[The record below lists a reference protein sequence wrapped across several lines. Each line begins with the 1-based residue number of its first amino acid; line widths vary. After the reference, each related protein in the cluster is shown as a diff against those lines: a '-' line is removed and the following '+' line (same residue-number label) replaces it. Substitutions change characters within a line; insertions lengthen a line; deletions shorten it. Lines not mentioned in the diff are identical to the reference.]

1 MLESIVNFLSECGL
15 VSAYIKLAVVL
26 YVALYVI
33 EEVLGK
39 YSSRRPSQLIDN
51 EVNGGL
57 AES

>member
-26 YVALYVI
+26 YIALYVI

-39 YSSRRPSQLIDN
+39 YPPEGHRS
-51 EVNGGL
+51 
-57 AES
+57 